1 MRRHRS
7 AEVLLPML
15 ALPLLL
21 AGLAMLVLPKPAAYA
36 QPTTGHERAQGG
48 GHDQHRAPARKRNNH
63 HFTLIP
69 RSLMP

>member
-1 MRRHRS
+1 MRRHRP
-7 AEVLLPML
+7 AEVILPML

-21 AGLAMLVLPKPAAYA
+21 AGLAMLVLPEPAAYA
-36 QPTTGHERAQGG
+36 APAASGARSQDG
-48 GHDQHRAPARKRNNH
+48 QHQRHTAPARKRPAS

>member
-1 MRRHRS
+1 MRRHRP
-7 AEVLLPML
+7 AEVILPML

-21 AGLAMLVLPKPAAYA
+21 VGLAMLVLPEPAAYA
-36 QPTTGHERAQGG
+36 QTPAGHKHTDTDHTPSQKPT
-48 GHDQHRAPARKRNNH
+48 RKHHNS

>member
-21 AGLAMLVLPKPAAYA
+21 VGLAMLVLPEPAAYP
-36 QPTTGHERAQGG
+36 QPTSGHQRARGG
-48 GHDQHRAPARKRNNH
+48 GHDQHRAPARKHQNN

>member
-1 MRRHRS
+1 MRRHRP
-7 AEVLLPML
+7 AEVILPML

-21 AGLAMLVLPKPAAYA
+21 AGLAMLVLPEPAAYA
-36 QPTTGHERAQGG
+36 QPPAGH
-48 GHDQHRAPARKRNNH
+48 GHARDGQHDSHRAPARKRPAS

>member
-1 MRRHRS
+1 MRRHRP
-7 AEVLLPML
+7 AEVILPML

-21 AGLAMLVLPKPAAYA
+21 AGLAMLVLPEPSAYA
-36 QPTTGHERAQGG
+36 QTASHER
-48 GHDQHRAPARKRNNH
+48 RADAAHGKHHEPARKRHNS